1 MRLFPALLLLVFLQ
15 ACGPVADPNKGEVVA
30 KVQRNYLYESDLMGV
45 VSPGTGKQDSIQLV
59 NSFVDN
65 WVRKQLLIRQAEK
78 NLTSEQTDF
87 KKKLEDYRNSLIIYT
102 YETELIKQ
110 KLDTAVSEEEISAYY
125 EANRKN
131 FELRYNIVK
140 VAYVVLPFDF
150 KKKDLFRK
158 LMRNPDTL
166 LVDSLDARAGRF
178 ALNYFNDTESWIRF
192 DDLVANIPIETY
204 NQEVFL
210 RNNRFIEID
219 DEPFTYMVRFIDF
232 RIKESES
239 PIEIEHDN
247 IKNIILNKRK
257 QELLRKMHDNLY
269 EKAVRDNAFEI
280 YSPSA
285 S

>member
-1 MRLFPALLLLVFLQ
+1 MRLALVLFVLILFNG
-15 ACGPVADPNKGEVVA
+15 CGPVADPDKGEVVA
-30 KVQRNYLYESDLMGV
+30 KVQGNYLYESDLTGV
-45 VSPGTGKQDSIQLV
+45 VSPGTGVQDSIQLV
-59 NSFVDN
+59 KSFIDN

-78 NLTSEQTDF
+78 NLTSSQMDF

-110 KLDTAVSEEEISAYY
+110 KLDTLVTEEEISEYY
-125 EANRKN
+125 VVNKQN

-140 VAYVVLPFDF
+140 VAYVVLPSDF
-150 KKKDLFRK
+150 KKKELFRK

-178 ALNYFNDTESWIRF
+178 ALSYFNDTESWVRF
-192 DDLVANIPIETY
+192 DDLVANIPLETY

-219 DEPFTYMVRFIDF
+219 DAPFTYMIRFMDF

-239 PIEIEHDN
+239 PMEIEHDN

-257 QELLRKMHDNLY
+257 QEMLRKMHDNLY
-269 EKAVRDNAFEI
+269 EKALRDKAFEI
-280 YSPSA
+280 YAPAA